1 MKRLIQARSAACIVP
16 VLIIAVLLCGSG
28 VGFAADKNVSA
39 ATEEMSGKYTILN
52 PRPNKA
58 PIDVVP
64 LAARLSSLEG
74 KTVAIVANY
83 NDTMPA
89 IAREMTKVA
98 PGVKVLWIS
107 DLPVTVGQSPR
118 PADLNEA
125 GITNMSLADF
135 EKNPKQADA
144 IIVGNGF

>member
-1 MKRLIQARSAACIVP
+1 MKRAIRMKRVTSVLP
-16 VLIIAVLLCGSG
+16 VCIIASLFCITGIAV
-28 VGFAADKNVSA
+28 AADKNSSTA
-39 ATEEMSGKYTILN
+39 GDEMKGQFTILN

-64 LAARLSSLEG
+64 LAGRLSNLEN
-74 KTVAIVANY
+74 KTIAIVANY
-83 NDTMPA
+83 NNSMPA

-107 DLPVTVGQSPR
+107 DLPVTAGQNPR
-118 PADLNEA
+118 PADLKES
-125 GITNMSLADF
+125 GITNMSLSDF